1 MTDDVIRYAVAATLT
16 AVLVLMAVRWRAWV
30 AASEMWRLLA
40 VALGVLLVSTFLG
53 TLAGI
58 REDRPLGPH
67 VGGNLTAGLIALY
80 ALALQRDTPRPDKAN
95 STHREAD
102 TSHHTTTTT
111 TEEP

>member
-1 MTDDVIRYAVAATLT
+1 MIDEVIRYAVAVTLT

-30 AASEMWRLLA
+30 AAPESWRLLA
-40 VALGVLLVSTFLG
+40 VALAVLTLSVLFG

-67 VGGNLTAGLIALY
+67 VGGNLTAGVIALY
-80 ALALQRDTPRPDKAN
+80 ALALRRDPRRTRGGAS

-102 TSHHTTTTT
+102 VSHNTTS
-111 TEEP
+111 EE

>member
-16 AVLVLMAVRWRAWV
+16 AVLVLMAVRWRAWA

-40 VALGVLLVSTFLG
+40 VALGILTLSVLLG
-53 TLAGI
+53 TVIGI
-58 REDRPLGPH
+58 LEDRPLGPH

-80 ALALQRDTPRPDKAN
+80 ALARPNKAN

-102 TSHHTTTTT
+102 ASHHTTTKET
-111 TEEP
+111 P

>member
-40 VALGVLLVSTFLG
+40 VALGVLSMSVLLG
-53 TLAGI
+53 TFAGI
-58 REDRPLGPH
+58 REDRPLGPY
-67 VGGNLTAGLIALY
+67 VAGNLTAGLIALR
-80 ALALQRDTPRPDKAN
+80 ALTLHWTPRRRRGGAS

-102 TSHHTTTTT
+102 VSHHTTP
-111 TEEP
+111 TED

>member
-1 MTDDVIRYAVAATLT
+1 MIDDVTRYAVAVTLT
-16 AVLVLMAVRWRAWV
+16 AALILMAVRWRAWA

-40 VALGVLLVSTFLG
+40 VALGVLLMSTFLG

-80 ALALQRDTPRPDKAN
+80 ALALQRDTPRPSKARN
-95 STHREAD
+95 TRREAD
-102 TSHHTTTTT
+102 ASHHTTTM
-111 TEEP
+111 ED

>member
-1 MTDDVIRYAVAATLT
+1 MIDDVIRYAVAVTLT
-16 AVLVLMAVRWRAWV
+16 ATLILMAVRWRAWA

-40 VALGVLLVSTFLG
+40 VALGALTLSTILN

-67 VGGNLTAGLIALY
+67 VAGNLTAGLIALY
-80 ALALQRDTPRPDKAN
+80 ALARPRNPHRHGESS

-102 TSHHTTTTT
+102 ASHHTTTT
-111 TEEP
+111 EEP

>member
-1 MTDDVIRYAVAATLT
+1 MTDDVIRYAVAVTLT
-16 AVLVLMAVRWRAWV
+16 AVLVLMAVRWRAWA

-40 VALGVLLVSTFLG
+40 VALGILTLSVLLG

-80 ALALQRDTPRPDKAN
+80 ALALQRDPRHGGAR

-102 TSHHTTTTT
+102 ASHHATTKET
-111 TEEP
+111 P

>member
-1 MTDDVIRYAVAATLT
+1 MIDDVIRYAVAVTLT

-40 VALGVLLVSTFLG
+40 VALGVLTMSVLLG

-80 ALALQRDTPRPDKAN
+80 ALALRRDTRPRGGAS

-102 TSHHTTTTT
+102 ASHHTTTM
-111 TEEP
+111 ED

>member
-16 AVLVLMAVRWRAWV
+16 AVLVLMAVRWREWA

-40 VALGVLLVSTFLG
+40 VALGILTLSVLFGTF
-53 TLAGI
+53 AGI

-80 ALALQRDTPRPDKAN
+80 ALALHRNPRRRSDA
-95 STHREAD
+95 
-102 TSHHTTTTT
+102 HHTTQK
-111 TEEP
+111 EPS

>member
-1 MTDDVIRYAVAATLT
+1 MDDVIRYAVAATLT
-16 AVLVLMAVRWRAWV
+16 AVLVLMAVRWRAWA

-40 VALGVLLVSTFLG
+40 VALGILTLSVLLGTF
-53 TLAGI
+53 AGI

-80 ALALQRDTPRPDKAN
+80 ALALQRDPRRRGGAS

-102 TSHHTTTTT
+102 VSHHTTTT
-111 TEEP
+111 ED

>member
-16 AVLVLMAVRWRAWV
+16 AVLILMAVRWRAWA

-40 VALGVLLVSTFLG
+40 VALGLLTLSTLLG

-80 ALALQRDTPRPDKAN
+80 ALTRRKDPRRRGVANTP
-95 STHREAD
+95 HRE
-102 TSHHTTTTT
+102 TPVSHHTTT
-111 TEEP
+111 ED

>member
-1 MTDDVIRYAVAATLT
+1 MIDDLARYAVAVTLT

-40 VALGVLLVSTFLG
+40 VAFGVLSMSVLLG

-80 ALALQRDTPRPDKAN
+80 ALARPRPP
-95 STHREAD
+95 HR
-102 TSHHTTTTT
+102 HTTP
-111 TEEP
+111 TED

>member
-1 MTDDVIRYAVAATLT
+1 MTDDVIRYAVAGTLT
-16 AVLVLMAVRWRAWV
+16 ATLILMAVRWRVWA

-40 VALGVLLVSTFLG
+40 VALGVLLMSVLLG

-80 ALALQRDTPRPDKAN
+80 ALALQRDTPRPSKARN
-95 STHREAD
+95 TRREAD
-102 TSHHTTTTT
+102 ASHHTTTM
-111 TEEP
+111 ED

>member
-40 VALGVLLVSTFLG
+40 VALGVLSMSVLLG
-53 TLAGI
+53 TFAGT

-67 VGGNLTAGLIALY
+67 VGGNLTAGLISLY
-80 ALALQRDTPRPDKAN
+80 ALTRRQDPRRRRGVANTP
-95 STHREAD
+95 HRE
-102 TSHHTTTTT
+102 TPVSHHTTTT
-111 TEEP
+111 EE

>member
-1 MTDDVIRYAVAATLT
+1 MTDDVIRYAMAVTLT
-16 AVLVLMAVRWRAWV
+16 AVLVLMAVRWRAWA

-40 VALGVLLVSTFLG
+40 VALGVLTLSVLFG

-58 REDRPLGPH
+58 REDPPLGPH

-80 ALALQRDTPRPDKAN
+80 ALALQRDTPRPSKARN
-95 STHREAD
+95 TRREAD
-102 TSHHTTTTT
+102 TAHHTTTT

>member
-1 MTDDVIRYAVAATLT
+1 MIDEVIRYTVAVTLA

-40 VALGVLLVSTFLG
+40 VAFGVLSMSVLLG
-53 TLAGI
+53 TVIGI

-80 ALALQRDTPRPDKAN
+80 ALALQRDTPRPSKARN
-95 STHREAD
+95 TRREAD
-102 TSHHTTTTT
+102 ASHHTTTM
-111 TEEP
+111 ED